1 MAAADVSGGM
11 AEFEERVRQELN
23 PDLEVLNRLGGGPLS
38 TVFLAREPAL
48 QRLVAVKVL
57 HPRATRRAKAMIR
70 FRREARALARVSHPN
85 VVSIFRVGDL
95 FGETPYLVMQFVRG
109 PNLAQRLATEGPLAK
124 TEACSVLADV
134 AGALSAV
141 HSHEIVHRDVRPDS
155 VLCSESNDRAM
166 LADFGL
172 AAFLAAADAPAE
184 RITTT
189 GHVVT
194 DLNYTAPE
202 FLAGEEP
209 TIASDL
215 YALGILAYHVLTGR
229 GPYDHSTVAGQ
240 VNAHLREPPV
250 RLETR
255 GLEAQRPLQE
265 ILDACLEKLPSARP
279 GASEAARRFE
289 AMAGPLEAAAPA
301 TPPTSEATAG
311 GIPEKGRPAIRL
323 RILGGL
329 GLEGGGDR
337 NASSILRQ
345 PKRVA
350 LLAYLAAG
358 PEGGFRRRDS
368 LVGLF
373 WPESSPESARHSLR
387 QALYVLRREVGA
399 DVLRTRGD
407 EEVGVSPEAIECDA
421 ARFEVL
427 ARAGSPDGAMD
438 LYSGDLLPGFYVDD
452 APEFERWL
460 DVERLRL
467 RRLAARLCW
476 DLVEDATGRADGT
489 EAARRARQAVDLDPF
504 DEPALHRLIE
514 LLDSLGDR
522 AGALAAFDYFTRRLS
537 EEYAAEPSPETVRLV
552 EGVRARRQEGYG
564 ED

>member
-1 MAAADVSGGM
+1 MAAAAVSGGM
-11 AEFEERVRQELN
+11 AEFEERVRQELH

-57 HPRATRRAKAMIR
+57 HPRATRRTKAMIR

-109 PNLAQRLATEGPLAK
+109 PSLAQRLAEDGPLVQV
-124 TEACSVLADV
+124 EACSVLASI
-134 AGALSAV
+134 AEALSAV

-155 VLCSESNDRAM
+155 VLCSESDHRVM

-172 AAFLAAADAPAE
+172 AAFLAASDAPAE

-202 FLAGEEP
+202 FLAGDEP

-215 YALGILAYHVLTGR
+215 YALGILAYHVLTGQ
-229 GPYDHSTVAGQ
+229 GPYDSSTPAGKA
-240 VNAHLREPPV
+240 NAHLREAPV
-250 RLETR
+250 RLQAR
-255 GLEAQRPLQE
+255 GLEVPRALQE
-265 ILDACLEKLPSARP
+265 ILDACLEKLPSDRP
-279 GASEAARRFE
+279 GASDAALRFE
-289 AMAGPLEAAAPA
+289 ALSGPLEADVSVMPRTRESAP
-301 TPPTSEATAG
+301 G
-311 GIPEKGRPAIRL
+311 GPDPGRPAISL
-323 RILGGL
+323 QILGGL

-337 NASSILRQ
+337 NAASILRQ

-368 LVGLF
+368 LIGLF

-407 EEVGVSPEAIECDA
+407 EEVGVSPDAIECDA

-427 ARAGSPDGAMD
+427 ARAGSPERAMD
-438 LYSGDLLPGFYVDD
+438 LYAGDLLPGFYVDD

-467 RRLAARLCW
+467 RRLAASLCW
-476 DLVEDATGRADGT
+476 DLVEQATAGGDGT

-522 AGALAAFDYFTRRLS
+522 AGALAAFDHFARRLS
-537 EEYAAEPSPETVRLV
+537 EEYAAEPSPETMKLV
-552 EGVRARRQEGYG
+552 EGVRARRREGEWEG
-564 ED
+564 